1 MIILRQKEFNSKAQK
16 LLMNKYLDKVGAEA
30 GIKKYISRD
39 YRTVLNDKFKEQ
51 ARDAA
56 NRKASLVSSK
66 VNASILNKTNHDYAG
81 RSGMGLWDKNLVK
94 KQLIESDRQWYDHEA
109 PSNYG
114 IRDVKEII
122 KRSRE

>member
-39 YRTVLNDKFKEQ
+39 YRTVPNDKFKKQ

-56 NRKASLVSSK
+56 NRKASLVSSE
-66 VNASILNKTNHDYAG
+66 VNASILNKAKYNSG
-81 RSGMGLWDKNLVK
+81 RSGMGLYDKNIIK
-94 KQLIESDRQWYDHEA
+94 EYRNGDRSWYDHA
-109 PSNYG
+109 SPSEGNY
-114 IRDVKEII
+114 RNVKDII